1 MSRELFASK
10 VRTMSFTFG
19 TLSMLILLSLL
30 CLNFSSINKGVYRTS
45 IELNAP
51 YDVEVFDW
59 TQPFDDFNE
68 YVRVIDEDYT
78 INKIMMYNVYKEP
91 GHQIQNYYD
100 VQFYDYD
107 PVMKLSDYNQCL
119 ALRNMDPIDLKDHEY
134 FLVTNRQLL
143 YKVENNEAVQR
154 IRFAGEELHLKGI
167 DTKSYWYNMNNTGRF
182 TVIVPDAYVQG
193 LEIAEP
199 HLIVDTVEE
208 TTSELEEKIRTELK
222 ALSCSYR

>member
-1 MSRELFASK
+1 MKYKMTYRLIGYFSAVLLLFAVAVGGMLMFLSSKQMTEAYEEELKALSLIHIFARTFASK

-119 ALRNMDPIDLKDHEY
+119 ALRNMRC
-134 FLVTNRQLL
+134 V
-143 YKVENNEAVQR
+143 
-154 IRFAGEELHLKGI
+154 
-167 DTKSYWYNMNNTGRF
+167 
-182 TVIVPDAYVQG
+182 
-193 LEIAEP
+193 
-199 HLIVDTVEE
+199 
-208 TTSELEEKIRTELK
+208 
-222 ALSCSYR
+222 